1 MQLKNLLKLQFF
13 YYFLGMLFN
22 AVSFYLIWRGGT
34 ALTPNDPILGSL
46 GMTLYATFLISGFFK
61 KITFYRIL
69 MALAVLLL
77 GYGGVLNHFNFMSN
91 TPELYH
97 SIAAGGIGISI
108 NIFGVILNTI
118 AALGKFK
125 T

>member
-1 MQLKNLLKLQFF
+1 
-13 YYFLGMLFN
+13 
-22 AVSFYLIWRGGT
+22 
-34 ALTPNDPILGSL
+34 
-46 GMTLYATFLISGFFK
+46 FLIPGFFK